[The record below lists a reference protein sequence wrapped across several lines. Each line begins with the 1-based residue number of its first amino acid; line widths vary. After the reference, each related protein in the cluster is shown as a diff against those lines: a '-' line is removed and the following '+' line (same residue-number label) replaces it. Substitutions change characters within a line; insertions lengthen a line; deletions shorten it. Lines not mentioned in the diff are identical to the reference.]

1 MVNLVNSLEEETQ
14 VNPGWINN
22 GNLILHLYVFAL
34 SLVTRRLNKRQVQQ
48 GFFLKCKLMEYNVSK
63 FEFSERKKR

>member
-22 GNLILHLYVFAL
+22 GNFTLHLYL
-34 SLVTRRLNKRQVQQ
+34 R
-48 GFFLKCKLMEYNVSK
+48 FL
-63 FEFSERKKR
+63 